1 MKLGFIGTGNIVSDV
16 IFGISKSKIK
26 YKKIIISPRNKKKA
40 LNLKKYFKKVIIAK
54 DNQDV
59 INKAN
64 WVFLGILPKVGET
77 ILPKLQFR
85 DNQII
90 VSFMSTTN
98 YQKLRKLIKTKSI
111 IIRAI
116 PMPPIR
122 LGKGPVAI
130 FPPNKKIK
138 DFFDKI
144 GTTIEIRNEKLS
156 KNFWAISGTMAS
168 FYELLNVLSKWLIR
182 KKTNKLDAQKYVTLL
197 YSALAELALLKS
209 SKPLKNLVNEQTP
222 GGLNWQ
228 GVNELRMS
236 GYYRLL
242 EKSLKKI
249 YKRLWSNSVMQD
261 NILEIKNLSKYFGG
275 LAAVSNCSLKVKQG
289 TITGI
294 IGPNGSGKTTLFN
307 LIAGN
312 LKSSAGS
319 VLFNNENITDVPSY
333 ELFSKGLLRTFQI
346 AHEFTN
352 LSVLENLMMVPGN
365 QSGEK
370 LMNALI
376 KPGLV
381 AKEESQIKEKAMEVV
396 DFLNLSHLKNEL
408 AGNLSGGQ
416 KKLLELGRTMMVD
429 AKLVLLDEV
438 GAGVNRTLLKDLGTA
453 IEKLNK
459 EKGYTFCMIEH
470 DMDFIGRLCDPVIV
484 MAEGSVLF
492 EGSVED
498 AKKDERVI
506 ESYLGRGSKLKDN

>member
-40 LNLKKYFKKVIIAK
+40 QYLKKYFKKVIIAK

-197 YSALAELALLKS
+197 YSALAELAQSNS

-228 GVNELRMS
+228 GVNELRKS

-249 YKRLWSNSVMQD
+249 YRRL
-261 NILEIKNLSKYFGG
+261 
-275 LAAVSNCSLKVKQG
+275 
-289 TITGI
+289 
-294 IGPNGSGKTTLFN
+294 
-307 LIAGN
+307 
-312 LKSSAGS
+312 
-319 VLFNNENITDVPSY
+319 
-333 ELFSKGLLRTFQI
+333 
-346 AHEFTN
+346 
-352 LSVLENLMMVPGN
+352 
-365 QSGEK
+365 
-370 LMNALI
+370 
-376 KPGLV
+376 
-381 AKEESQIKEKAMEVV
+381 
-396 DFLNLSHLKNEL
+396 
-408 AGNLSGGQ
+408 
-416 KKLLELGRTMMVD
+416 
-429 AKLVLLDEV
+429 
-438 GAGVNRTLLKDLGTA
+438 
-453 IEKLNK
+453 
-459 EKGYTFCMIEH
+459 
-470 DMDFIGRLCDPVIV
+470 
-484 MAEGSVLF
+484 
-492 EGSVED
+492 
-498 AKKDERVI
+498 
-506 ESYLGRGSKLKDN
+506 